1 MKRGQKGRP
10 GGRERGSAMLAA
22 LCLAMVFAI
31 SLSSYIALC
40 YTSLNMSTRTV
51 AIAHCN
57 ELGEAGVEQALYSLN
72 TNDWS
77 LWTISG
83 TSATANLT
91 MTSSGFAA
99 TSTSP
104 TPLNYGNGINGTVQV
119 TVNNYTN
126 YQNNA
131 SPGPSISS
139 QATMTLPS
147 YQGAGA
153 NTISS
158 TTTYSASTSPA
169 TAAAPVFVNAVAA
182 ITGTVRFRAAGT
194 VDSYNSYPP
203 PYTSYVNYAAQTPG
217 YSAVVLSQDDTTA
230 AASVRLGNAQVHG
243 YAVGYNY
250 FYPST
255 TNWLSYGA
263 GGKVVG
269 PNTLPATS
277 IDSTRLVTSPIPY
290 QPFVMETPVGS
301 LTLDYPSLPASVS
314 TDTTTFNKTATIGLT
329 TSTRPIVYNAGTG
342 INLASKIL
350 TVQGPVIIIC
360 YGNVTLSGTG
370 QIILSTPQASLQI
383 FLEYGNLALGGNGIV
398 NTNTYPLP
406 KKLCILS
413 TTNQWGTAT
422 FTAAASTVATAFYGE
437 IYLPYMTLSVTT
449 SPMIYGSLVASSISF
464 TGSPTIHY
472 DRALRTP
479 TGSYSISNPQL
490 SGAAFD
496 NLSAPASFGTL
507 ATTMQ

>member
-1 MKRGQKGRP
+1 
-10 GGRERGSAMLAA
+10 MLAA

-40 YTSLNMSTRTV
+40 YASLNMSTRTV

-77 LWTISG
+77 LWSVSG
-83 TSATANLT
+83 TTATANLT
-91 MTSSGFAA
+91 MTASGFAP
-99 TSTSP
+99 TSLSP

-139 QATMTLPS
+139 QATMTLPA
-147 YQGAGA
+147 YQGGTSAP
-153 NTISS
+153 TISS
-158 TTTYSASTSPA
+158 TTTYNASTSPA
-169 TAAAPVFVNAVAA
+169 TAAVPVFVNAVAA
-182 ITGTVRFRAAGT
+182 VTGTVRFRSAGT

-203 PYTSYVNYAAQTPG
+203 PYTGYVNYAAQTPG
-217 YSAVVLSQDDTTA
+217 YSAVVLSQDNTTA

-255 TNWLSYGA
+255 TNWLSYSA
-263 GGKVVG
+263 SGKVVG
-269 PNTLPATS
+269 PNTLPATF
-277 IDSTRLVTSPIPY
+277 IDSTRLVTSPVPY
-290 QPFVMETPVGS
+290 QPFVVEKPVGS
-301 LTLDYPSLPASVS
+301 LTLDYPSLPSSVS

-360 YGNVTLSGTG
+360 YSNVVLSGTG

-383 FLEYGNLALGGNGIV
+383 FLEYGNLTLGGNGIV
-398 NTNTYPLP
+398 NTNAYPLP

-422 FTAAASTVATAFYGE
+422 FSVPPAYPFYGE
-437 IYLPYMTLSVTT
+437 IYLPYMTLSVTS
-449 SPMIYGSLVASSISF
+449 SPVIYGSLVASSISF
-464 TGSPTIHY
+464 IGSPTIHY
-472 DRALRTP
+472 DRALRSP
-479 TGSYSISNPQL
+479 TGSYSMVNPQL

-496 NLSAPASFGTL
+496 NLSAPATFGTL